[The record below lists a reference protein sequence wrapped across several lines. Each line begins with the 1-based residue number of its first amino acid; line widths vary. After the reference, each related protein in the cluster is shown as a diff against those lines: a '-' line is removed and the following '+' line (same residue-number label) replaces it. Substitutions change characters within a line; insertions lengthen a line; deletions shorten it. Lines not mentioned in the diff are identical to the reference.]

1 MGPTRIPQCGIA
13 AFAAFAGF
21 AVVAAIALAPR
32 CANAQWAWRDGGGHV
47 TFSDSPP
54 PANIPQSQIF
64 EQPNPAS
71 MLATRAGSNAKTA
84 AQHDA
89 NAEKRFDKWF
99 KKRQEAEQRQQ
110 AAQARRNAECNRLR
124 GRLATLQTLGMQVL
138 QQDPNGG
145 PPTFLSDQQRAA
157 QAQQL
162 QDQIG
167 TNCD

>member
-1 MGPTRIPQCGIA
+1 MRSTRISQCGIA
-13 AFAAFAGF
+13 AFAVVTAM
-21 AVVAAIALAPR
+21 AVTPR
-32 CANAQWAWRDGGGHV
+32 CAHAQWAWRDSGGHV

-71 MLATRAGSNAKTA
+71 MPATPPAGSNAKTT
-84 AQHDA
+84 AQRDA

-99 KKRQEAEQRQQ
+99 KKRQEAEQRQE

-124 GRLATLQTLGMQVL
+124 GHLATLQTLGMQVL

-145 PPTFLSDQQRAA
+145 APTFLSDQQRAA

-162 QDQIG
+162 QNQISA
-167 TNCD
+167 NCD

>member
-1 MGPTRIPQCGIA
+1 MGPTRISQCGIA
-13 AFAAFAGF
+13 AFA
-21 AVVAAIALAPR
+21 VVTAIAVTPR
-32 CANAQWAWRDGGGHV
+32 CASAQWAWRDAGGHV
-47 TFSDSPP
+47 TFSDTPP

-71 MLATRAGSNAKTA
+71 MPAAPPAGSKAKATA
-84 AQHDA
+84 QRDA

-99 KKRQEAEQRQQ
+99 KDRQKAEQKQQ
-110 AAQARRNAECNRLR
+110 AAQARREAQCNHLR
-124 GRLATLQTLGMQVL
+124 GQLATLQTLGMQVL

-157 QAQQL
+157 QVQQL
-162 QDQIG
+162 QNQIG